1 MSQAS
6 AIYISVMSLRSEGAG
21 ALNYEIK
28 YCIKE
33 KAMDD
38 NTRKIGGAFLLG
50 GVIGAALALLYAPKS
65 GAETRKEI
73 SRTARRVK
81 NSTVDMIEDAIDDV
95 HDFTDDLRK
104 KASDV
109 IDQGVE
115 LSDKAKKEIA
125 ATLERGQKKI
135 EKQRKKL
142 SEALGL

>member
-1 MSQAS
+1 
-6 AIYISVMSLRSEGAG
+6 
-21 ALNYEIK
+21 
-28 YCIKE
+28 
-33 KAMDD
+33 MDD

-50 GVIGAALALLYAPKS
+50 GVLGAALALLYAPKS
-65 GAETRKEI
+65 GAETRKDI

-81 NSTVDMIEDAIDDV
+81 NSTVDLIEDAIDDV
-95 HDFTDDLRK
+95 HDFTSDLRK

>member
-1 MSQAS
+1 MKNNS
-6 AIYISVMSLRSEGAG
+6 
-21 ALNYEIK
+21 
-28 YCIKE
+28 
-33 KAMDD
+33 
-38 NTRKIGGAFLLG
+38 RKIGGAFLLG
-50 GVIGAALALLYAPKS
+50 GVIGAAVALLYAPNS

-81 NSTVDMIEDAIDDV
+81 NSTVDLIEDAIDDV
-95 HDFTDDLRK
+95 NEFTSDLRR

-109 IDQGVE
+109 IGQGVE

-125 ATLERGQKKI
+125 ATLDRGQKKI